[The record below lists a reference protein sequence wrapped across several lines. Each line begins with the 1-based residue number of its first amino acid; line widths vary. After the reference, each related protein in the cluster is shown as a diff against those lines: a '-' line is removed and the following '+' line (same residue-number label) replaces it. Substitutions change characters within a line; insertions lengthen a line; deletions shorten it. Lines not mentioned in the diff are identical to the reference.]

1 MKLDR
6 RLEILAI
13 FFISLLVRIIIFIPG
28 KLPTGD
34 VSEYATFVR
43 EIAQNGGAIP
53 SINTLYFPG
62 TLYIYPPALFLL
74 TYVVSMGFSGI
85 IPAGGYTSIY
95 LLFIITAI
103 FSSMDS
109 AFIYWMVRKDHEN
122 IRNLVSAMFVIFFS
136 IDLYAFP
143 WGGYP
148 YIVAQFLMVI
158 LLYEF
163 SRRDESGYRW
173 IYISSALIILIAFT
187 HDLSYFLV
195 MFMVIFIIAFDLIKR
210 KYRTVKLEL
219 IPLIAGLA
227 SGGIWWIPR
236 MRFVFSAIL
245 IGQGTAIG
253 PIEPINNIFPI
264 ILSIFPLFIPLVV
277 LTVVEIREWRSD
289 RKVFAMDA
297 FSLAFLSTSVLVVF
311 LPFDETVSAR
321 ISLYSMMLLMI
332 ILLKNLYTIDSRRI
346 HATGNAGTRRA
357 IRLALPF
364 LLVIVMLFSFVPV
377 QYENANQAVN
387 YYSTSTF
394 QYDPGLIKWGAG
406 NLTNGTAISTGI
418 GQYLSAIDGVK
429 VIIYSGFFV
438 GSLETDERNAA
449 AGIIMEPISSSS
461 LSNIS
466 RYDIRY
472 IIVPNYL
479 LGSDVGG
486 HIIAFPSSY
495 YREIGNFQYY
505 TVYEFEGNL

>member
-264 ILSIFPLFIPLVV
+264 ILSIFPFFIPLVV
-277 LTVVEIREWRSD
+277 LTVV
-289 RKVFAMDA
+289 
-297 FSLAFLSTSVLVVF
+297 
-311 LPFDETVSAR
+311 
-321 ISLYSMMLLMI
+321 
-332 ILLKNLYTIDSRRI
+332 
-346 HATGNAGTRRA
+346 
-357 IRLALPF
+357 
-364 LLVIVMLFSFVPV
+364 
-377 QYENANQAVN
+377 
-387 YYSTSTF
+387 
-394 QYDPGLIKWGAG
+394 
-406 NLTNGTAISTGI
+406 
-418 GQYLSAIDGVK
+418 
-429 VIIYSGFFV
+429 
-438 GSLETDERNAA
+438 
-449 AGIIMEPISSSS
+449 
-461 LSNIS
+461 
-466 RYDIRY
+466 
-472 IIVPNYL
+472 
-479 LGSDVGG
+479 
-486 HIIAFPSSY
+486 
-495 YREIGNFQYY
+495 
-505 TVYEFEGNL
+505 

>member
-1 MKLDR
+1 
-6 RLEILAI
+6 
-13 FFISLLVRIIIFIPG
+13 
-28 KLPTGD
+28 
-34 VSEYATFVR
+34 
-43 EIAQNGGAIP
+43 
-53 SINTLYFPG
+53 
-62 TLYIYPPALFLL
+62 
-74 TYVVSMGFSGI
+74 
-85 IPAGGYTSIY
+85 
-95 LLFIITAI
+95 
-103 FSSMDS
+103 
-109 AFIYWMVRKDHEN
+109 
-122 IRNLVSAMFVIFFS
+122 
-136 IDLYAFP
+136 
-143 WGGYP
+143 
-148 YIVAQFLMVI
+148 
-158 LLYEF
+158 
-163 SRRDESGYRW
+163 
-173 IYISSALIILIAFT
+173 
-187 HDLSYFLV
+187 
-195 MFMVIFIIAFDLIKR
+195 
-210 KYRTVKLEL
+210 
-219 IPLIAGLA
+219 
-227 SGGIWWIPR
+227 

-264 ILSIFPLFIPLVV
+264 ILSIFPFFIPLVV

-364 LLVIVMLFSFVPV
+364 LLVIVMLISFVPV